1 VSEIRDGKGT
11 IGHALIEEYEKIW
24 GVELPTEYR
33 DFLAENNGGYP
44 YPDGFCIKAID
55 DESTVD
61 RFLGLDVGPNSNL
74 DNYVRVYKDRIP
86 KELFPIAHDPGGN
99 LVCIGIS
106 GEHLGRIYFWD
117 HEYEADESNVDF
129 SNVHLV
135 AETLEGFLANLYELE
150 ID

>member
-1 VSEIRDGKGT
+1 
-11 IGHALIEEYEKIW
+11 
-24 GVELPTEYR
+24 
-33 DFLAENNGGYP
+33 LAENNGGYP

-61 RFLGLDVGPNSNL
+61 RFLVLDVGPNSNL